1 MKKVNYTPR
10 KHTRFRDLKSI
21 KDVFKDLK
29 KYHRVIDLNATAT
42 TTQKEGIK

>member
-29 KYHRVIDLNATAT
+29 KYHRVIDLCATAP
-42 TTQKEGIK
+42 TQKEGNK

>member
-1 MKKVNYTPR
+1 MRKVNYTAR

-29 KYHRVIDLNATAT
+29 KYHRVIDLCATAS
-42 TTQKEGIK
+42 TQKEGNK